1 MCLIVRVIELASND
15 WRSALSRLERAWLQR
30 SLTRRRALRTPP
42 QKTFP
47 SIFLLRQPMAW
58 AAAVAAAAAAAAAAG
73 MMKSENWTVAAT
85 VHALAHLRRPR
96 GSSGRHRRETSCS

>member
-1 MCLIVRVIELASND
+1 
-15 WRSALSRLERAWLQR
+15 
-30 SLTRRRALRTPP
+30 
-42 QKTFP
+42 
-47 SIFLLRQPMAW
+47 MAW

-85 VHALAHLRRPR
+85 VHALAHLRRLR